1 MKWMQRIYK
10 AKNGVTEVTRFAVS
24 DRARVRTGKDAGSPR
39 KQEANK
45 HQAVHRLARILNN
58 NFQEHDLFL
67 SLTYSESAF
76 RRMRSEAYA
85 TLPKGRKEKK
95 EVKRDAVLARAE
107 QDGKDFIKL
116 LRKLGADVSCY
127 VSVPSDMDGDTGKEE
142 RPHVHLI
149 IKGESFALI
158 KRKLTVC
165 GQPLEELWGKGIV
178 LHEFLRK
185 GSYNKIAG
193 YLLQQT
199 RDIPHRRRYAC
210 AKGMERVIPEEMEIV
225 LGKGDPIPVPAG
237 AQVQE
242 RIQTEGGYGMQYV
255 RYIEPDADPLA
266 AWERQKKQERRKKC
280 GQTSNQR

>member
-76 RRMRSEAYA
+76 RRMRSEVYA

-127 VSVPSDMDGDTGKEE
+127 VSVPSDMDGDTGKED

-158 KRKLTVC
+158 RRKLTVC
-165 GQPLEELWGKGIV
+165 GQPLEELWGKGHPASAALRLREGHGARDPRRDGDHPGQGRSDPRASWRTGCGENPNRGRLRHAV
-178 LHEFLRK
+178 RPLHR
-185 GSYNKIAG
+185 A
-193 YLLQQT
+193 
-199 RDIPHRRRYAC
+199 RRRSAGGLG
-210 AKGMERVIPEEMEIV
+210 AAEE
-225 LGKGDPIPVPAG
+225 AG
-237 AQVQE
+237 EEEEA
-242 RIQTEGGYGMQYV
+242 
-255 RYIEPDADPLA
+255 
-266 AWERQKKQERRKKC
+266 
-280 GQTSNQR
+280 